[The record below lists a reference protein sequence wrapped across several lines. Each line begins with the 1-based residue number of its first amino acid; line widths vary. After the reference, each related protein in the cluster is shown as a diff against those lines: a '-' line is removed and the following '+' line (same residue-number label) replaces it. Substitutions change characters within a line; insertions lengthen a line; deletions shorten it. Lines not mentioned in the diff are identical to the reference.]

1 MARKVERSRKIA
13 NGNKS
18 ARKIDLILR
27 LVSGG
32 GAVAVSLSVAA
43 VLLDCGSERYRFVWF
58 NPAWCQT
65 TVQIVED
72 VSVSAGVGFLAF
84 LILEGIGMIIAS
96 MWLERER
103 KEAEQRRREE
113 AERAERQRRED
124 AERAE
129 QRRREEAERAERRM
143 EAAERRAEAAERMA
157 EAAERRAEVAE
168 RQRREDAERAER
180 REERLLALLERRN
193 GGSVQ
198 RGADDESAS
207 AHD

>member
-1 MARKVERSRKIA
+1 MARECKEERRRKIA

-18 ARKIDLILR
+18 ARRIDLILR

-32 GAVAVSLSVAA
+32 GAVVVSLSVAA

-58 NPAWCQT
+58 NPAWCPT

-113 AERAERQRRED
+113 AERAER
-124 AERAE
+124 
-129 QRRREEAERAERRM
+129 RM

-180 REERLLALLERRN
+180 MAERAERREERLLALLERRN
-193 GGSVQ
+193 GGSAQ
-198 RGADDESAS
+198 RGADDEGA
-207 AHD
+207 AAQG